1 MRVTS
6 LVENHSSR
14 EDCGCIHGLSLDIVT
29 EKHHLLFDVGPNAL
43 FLENAKALGIDVSTA
58 DLCFLSHGH
67 YDHGGGLELFC
78 KRNERAK
85 VLVAKG
91 AFEPHAVLEDGN
103 YTEIGVLPRVQLA
116 YPDRF
121 MTVSGSLD
129 AELFVFSDIR
139 GEDYVTA
146 ASKSLLEKTETGY
159 QPDRFFHEQNLIVTA
174 SGVRVLFAGCAH
186 RGIVN
191 ILRRGEEIVGGEL
204 DYVFSGFHLTN
215 PVLNIDEPREL
226 IEAVG
231 RELAARKKTQYVT
244 GHCTGDRPYE
254 ILSEM
259 LQGRLSLMA
268 AGCVFELKA

>member
-29 EKHHLLFDVGPNAL
+29 QGHHILFDVGPNAL
-43 FLENAKALGIDVSTA
+43 FLENAAALGVDISTA
-58 DLCFLSHGH
+58 DLCLLSHGH

-78 KRNERAK
+78 KRNKNAK
-85 VLVAKG
+85 ILVAQG
-91 AFEPHAVLEDGN
+91 AFEPHAVLQDGD
-103 YTEIGVLPRVQLA
+103 YADIGVSPRVGQA
-116 YPDRF
+116 YPERF
-121 MTVSGSLD
+121 MTVSGRLD
-129 AELFVFSDIR
+129 EELFVFSDIS

-146 ASKSLLEKTETGY
+146 ASKSLLEKTEEGY
-159 QPDRFFHEQNLIVTA
+159 QSDRFFHEQNLIVTA
-174 SGVRVLFAGCAH
+174 SACRVLFAGCAH

-191 ILRRGEEIVGGEL
+191 ILRRAEEIIGGEL

-215 PVLNIDEPREL
+215 PGLNIDEPQEL

-231 RELAARKKTQYVT
+231 RELAARKKTQYIT

-254 ILSEM
+254 ILSQM
-259 LQGRLSLMA
+259 LPGRLSLMA
-268 AGCVFELKA
+268 AGCVFDLGT